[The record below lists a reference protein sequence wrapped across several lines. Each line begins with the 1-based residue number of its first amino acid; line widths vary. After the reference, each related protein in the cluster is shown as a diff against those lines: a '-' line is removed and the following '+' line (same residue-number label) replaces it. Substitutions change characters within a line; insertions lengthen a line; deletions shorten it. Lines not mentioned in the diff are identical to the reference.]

1 MSNPPASQ
9 PAPEGF
15 AAGEHTVV
23 FTRPV
28 ASLEEIQQGWY
39 ELKTRLAQLEA
50 ERAALEQ
57 ENKTLRT
64 LLERAIEHRQ
74 KSHSELVLLLSNLVS
89 KLPINDVGV
98 IISKLVE
105 HNAQVAEMSALL
117 SKGRVDQAL
126 PRPTALQE
134 LERTKRE
141 LTAALKT
148 TVHELIHLQPPL
160 ETQMLESLV
169 TNPDAFF
176 APAFVRAQRGFIK
189 GQIPRERI
197 LREFGPEVLPFFK
210 DMTTDPRQNPRPKP
224 EEILLA
230 FRDDFETLLQ
240 QDKTLAPEVKE
251 RLRALYQQVQQS
263 KGSSQTARAQRIAF
277 AKLSFL
283 LELLHY
289 YEHQNTESPEA
300 VFAQRLPALVE
311 QLALTGA
318 QETLDETLLTEVESL
333 LARILNPD
341 HRLAVIN
348 NVGKAGGLART
359 LRFLLRL
366 RLEKDDPPPP
376 AVLVEVIPEFV
387 RHLLPGDKPPAAA
400 QLAPILRLLPAP
412 MQKHVLRALR
422 ATERI
427 PRPAAEK
434 LVQDLAALL
443 GVGELEEPALAP
455 PPMPPEMERR
465 RAWDEI
471 RDLIRNH
478 REPAAIAAAIRNR
491 LHAHYDPEELR
502 EAWLALTEADVMT
515 FIRVFC
521 QLPYQSDG
529 RADPIARAA
538 METFLNRLL
547 HEKYAATYR
556 KVVNSLKNL
565 HHANPNS
572 PTLLTCLTLVR
583 WISPEAAR
591 KICSDAGI
599 TLPE

>member
-1 MSNPPASQ
+1 MSNAPAHK
-9 PAPEGF
+9 PAPEDV
-15 AAGEHTVV
+15 ASGEHTIM

-39 ELKTRLAQLEA
+39 ELKSRLAQLEA

-57 ENKTLRT
+57 ENKTLRS

-105 HNAQVAEMSALL
+105 HNAQVAEISAHL
-117 SKGRVDQAL
+117 SKGRLDQPL
-126 PRPTALQE
+126 PQPAALQE

-141 LTAALKT
+141 LVAALKS
-148 TVHELIHLQPPL
+148 TVNELIELRPPL
-160 ETQMLESLV
+160 ETGLLESLL
-169 TNPDAFF
+169 TDPEAFF

-197 LREFGPEVLPFFK
+197 LREFGPEALPLFK

-230 FRDDFETLLQ
+230 FREDFETLLQ
-240 QDKTLAPEVKE
+240 QTPTLAPEVKQ
-251 RLRALYQQVQQS
+251 RLHALYQQVQQS
-263 KGSSQTARAQRIAF
+263 KGTSQTARAQRVTF

-300 VFAQRLPALVE
+300 IFAQRLPALLE
-311 QLALTGA
+311 QLVLSGP
-318 QETLDETLLTEVESL
+318 QETIEESLLAEAESL
-333 LARILNPD
+333 LARILHPD
-341 HRLAVIN
+341 HRLTVIN
-348 NVGKAGGLART
+348 NVGKSGGLART
-359 LRFLLRL
+359 LRFVLRL

-376 AVLVEVIPEFV
+376 TVLTEIIPEFI
-387 RHLLPGDKPPAAA
+387 RHLLPTDKPPPAA
-400 QLAPILRLLPAP
+400 QLLPILRLLPAP
-412 MQKHVLRALR
+412 IQKHLLRALR
-422 ATERI
+422 ATERL

-434 LVQDLAALL
+434 LAKDLAEALGL
-443 GVGELEEPALAP
+443 GGLEEAVAP
-455 PPMPPEMERR
+455 PPLPPEMERR

-471 RDLIRNH
+471 RDLIRNR
-478 REPAAIAAAIRNR
+478 REPAVIAAAIRNR

-502 EAWLALTEADVMT
+502 EAWLALTEADVMA

-529 RADPIARAA
+529 RADPVARAA
-538 METFLNRLL
+538 MDTFLSRLL

-565 HHANPNS
+565 HRANPNS

-583 WISPEAAR
+583 WINPEAAK
-591 KICSDAGI
+591 KICADAGI
-599 TLPE
+599 PMPE

>member
-1 MSNPPASQ
+1 MSNSPVPQ
-9 PAPEGF
+9 PVPDPQ
-15 AAGEHTVV
+15 AAEHTIV

-28 ASLEEIQQGWY
+28 ATLEEIQQGWY
-39 ELKTRLAQLEA
+39 ELKSRLAQLEA

-57 ENKTLRT
+57 ENKTLRA

-105 HNAQVAEMSALL
+105 HNAQVAEMSAIL
-117 SKGRVDQAL
+117 SKGRLDQAL
-126 PRPTALQE
+126 PQPTALQE
-134 LERTKRE
+134 LERAKRE
-141 LTAALKT
+141 LTAALKA
-148 TVHELIHLQPPL
+148 TVEELIALQPPL
-160 ETQMLESLV
+160 ETGMLESLV
-169 TNPDAFF
+169 ANPDAFF
-176 APAFVRAQRGFIK
+176 EPPFVRAQRAFIK

-240 QDKTLAPEVKE
+240 QDRTLAPEVKE
-251 RLRALYQQVQQS
+251 RLRALYQQVQRS
-263 KGSSQTARAQRIAF
+263 KSGSATARAQRIAF

-289 YEHQNTESPEA
+289 YQHQNTESPEA

-311 QLALTGA
+311 QLALPGP
-318 QETLDETLLTEVESL
+318 QDTLEESLLREVESL

-341 HRLAVIN
+341 HRLAVVN

-359 LRFLLRL
+359 LRFVLRL
-366 RLEKDDPPPP
+366 RLEKDEHP
-376 AVLVEVIPEFV
+376 APTVLTEIIPEFI
-387 RHLLPGDKPPAAA
+387 RHLLPTDKAPPAA
-400 QLAPILRLLPAP
+400 QLLPILRLLPVP

-422 ATERI
+422 GTDRI
-427 PRPAAEK
+427 AKAAAEK
-434 LVQDLAALL
+434 LVQELATEL
-443 GVGELEEPALAP
+443 GLGGLDEPTLAP
-455 PPMPPEMERR
+455 PPLPPEMERR

-471 RDLIRNH
+471 RDLIRNR
-478 REPAAIAAAIRNR
+478 REPTAIATAIRNR
-491 LHAHYDPEELR
+491 LHAHYDPDELR

-521 QLPYQSDG
+521 HLPYQSDG
-529 RADPIARAA
+529 RADPVARAA
-538 METFLNRLL
+538 METFVNRLL
-547 HEKYAATYR
+547 HDKYVATYR

-572 PTLLTCLTLVR
+572 PTLLTFLTLVR
-583 WISPEAAR
+583 WISPEAAQR
-591 KICSDAGI
+591 ICADGGI
-599 TLPE
+599 PLPE

>member
-1 MSNPPASQ
+1 MSDSAVPKPVPEEVAS
-9 PAPEGF
+9 
-15 AAGEHTVV
+15 GEHTIV

-39 ELKTRLAQLEA
+39 ELKARLAQLEA
-50 ERAALEQ
+50 ERTALEQ
-57 ENKTLRT
+57 ENKTLRS

-89 KLPINDVGV
+89 KLPIQDVGV

-117 SKGRVDQAL
+117 SRGRVDQAL
-126 PRPTALQE
+126 PQPTALQE

-148 TVHELIHLQPPL
+148 TVNDLIRLQPPL
-160 ETQMLESLV
+160 ETGMLESLV
-169 TNPDAFF
+169 TDPDAFF

-189 GQIPRERI
+189 GQIPRERV

-230 FRDDFETLLQ
+230 FREDFETLLQ
-240 QDKTLAPEVKE
+240 QNKTLVPEVKE
-251 RLRALYQQVQQS
+251 RLRALYQQVQRS
-263 KGSSQTARAQRIAF
+263 KGTSETARAQRVTF

-311 QLALTGA
+311 QLALSGP
-318 QETLDETLLTEVESL
+318 QDRLDESLLTEVESL
-333 LARILNPD
+333 LARILHPD
-341 HRLAVIN
+341 HRLTVIN

-359 LRFLLRL
+359 LRFVLRL
-366 RLEKDDPPPP
+366 RLETVEPPSP
-376 AVLVEVIPEFV
+376 AVLTEIIPEFV
-387 RHLLPGDKPPAAA
+387 RHLLPTDKAPPAS

-422 ATERI
+422 ATDRI
-427 PRPAAEK
+427 PKPAAEK
-434 LVQDLAALL
+434 LVKDLAAEL
-443 GVGELEEPALAP
+443 GLSGLEEPTAAAP
-455 PPMPPEMERR
+455 PLPPEMERR

-471 RDLIRNH
+471 RDLIRNR
-478 REPAAIAAAIRNR
+478 REPSAIAAAIRNR
-491 LHAHYDPEELR
+491 LHAHYDPDELR

-538 METFLNRLL
+538 METFLSRLL

-556 KVVNSLKNL
+556 RVVNSLKNL
-565 HHANPNS
+565 HQANPNS

-583 WISPEAAR
+583 WINPEAVK
-591 KICSDAGI
+591 KICTDAGI